1 MHRLYSLKIVS
12 WSVMSSYVP
21 RTFIFLL
28 LVMASTQVFG
38 QSRNWSKDS
47 VYLNQHLYDQP
58 DTALYISDYW
68 LSKTQKGTRKY
79 AYLRSRKAVADDI
92 QGRSSKAAE
101 GFLEAIKI
109 QEKIKDSIELSFSY
123 NNLGIC
129 YFYQYRYDDAVSN
142 YRNSARI
149 DSLMNDLKGWSGTM
163 INAAIIYSNQNKNK
177 QALNIYNNILAMMN
191 EVNDH
196 SLDAAIYSNSAKL
209 FILEKNYS
217 EGLRRLNKVR
227 GEILSATEPSPKMTL
242 EVSTANAQMG
252 LGRFDEALKS
262 ARRGLSYDV
271 GNDYPERRVHL
282 YECMSHAFYAKAMID
297 SGNYY
302 NDLYQSYRDSLF
314 TLETQEQLSEIQTK
328 YGLAKRNEELAAS
341 RLKQVKYRN
350 KSIKDARNAS
360 ESREQRNLFIAIAA
374 VFIIVGLLLFIIL
387 QKRRSERAL
396 LQENLNSQEQLVA
409 QKEAF
414 LGEIHHRVRNNLQMV
429 SSMLAMQQ
437 MTSGEEGT
445 KAILESSR
453 SRIETMSLIHERL
466 YKKST
471 GRTIELKDY
480 VEQLTDQIVGAYS
493 NKSIEVSYDV
503 DDLRL
508 HIDSVVPLA
517 LILNELITNSLKYA
531 FGDSI
536 QGKIRVSLK
545 EVNQQLVLDYSDS
558 GEGFD
563 PDEGTGFGSRLLQSL
578 SRQLKA
584 KRETAQKDDG
594 FHQKFYIRQ
603 YKKTEE

>member
-1 MHRLYSLKIVS
+1 MKIVS
-12 WSVMSSYVP
+12 WSVMNYYTP
-21 RTFIFLL
+21 KTFIFLL
-28 LVMASTQVFG
+28 LIFASTQVLG
-38 QSRNWSKDS
+38 QSRSWSKDS
-47 VYLNQHLYDQP
+47 VYVNQHLYDQP
-58 DTALYISDYW
+58 DTVVFIADYW
-68 LSKTQKGTRKY
+68 LKNSRKGTRKY

-92 QGRSSKAAE
+92 QGRSSEAAE

-109 QEKIKDSIELSFSY
+109 QEKLKDSIELSFSY

-129 YFYQYRYDDAVSN
+129 YFYQYRYDDAIAN

-163 INAAIIYSNQNKNK
+163 INAAIIYSNQDKN
-177 QALNIYNNILAMMN
+177 QAALNIYNSILTMMN
-191 EVNDH
+191 EINDH

-209 FILEKNYS
+209 FILEKDYS
-217 EGLRRLNKVR
+217 QGLRRLNKVR
-227 GEILSATEPSPKMTL
+227 GEILSGKDPSPKMTL
-242 EVSTANAQMG
+242 EVSTANAQLG
-252 LGRFDEALKS
+252 LGRFDEALNA

-271 GNDYPERRVHL
+271 GKDYPERRVHL
-282 YECMSHAFYAKAMID
+282 YECLSHAFYAKAQID

-341 RLKQVKYRN
+341 RLKQVKYKN
-350 KSIKDARNAS
+350 KSIKDARDAS

-374 VFIIVGLLLFIIL
+374 VFIIVGLLLFIVL

-437 MTSGEEGT
+437 MTATEEDT

-480 VEQLTDQIVGAYS
+480 VEQLTNQIVGAYS
-493 NKSIEVSYDV
+493 NKSIEVRFDV
-503 DDLRL
+503 DDLHL

-517 LILNELITNSLKYA
+517 LILNELLTNSLKYA
-531 FGDSI
+531 FGDDA
-536 QGKIRVSLK
+536 QGKIKVSLK
-545 EVNQQLVLDYSDS
+545 EINQQLVLDYSDS

-563 PDEGTGFGSRLLQSL
+563 AEKGAGFGSRLLQSL

-584 KRETAQKDDG
+584 TRETEHLDDG
-594 FHQKFYIRQ
+594 FHQKFYIQQ